1 MQIDNIEDAKILL
14 LEIEN
19 LFMNLDDIKKKLEQ
33 QINIKDDE
41 TQDYLHEIE
50 LSKLNAFEL
59 SKVAVLLRDTRK
71 ERRMLK
77 NKLELI
83 NTLKGYSDKYITKG
97 ILADTKQAIQN
108 IDTLKINQETR
119 EYTPRVVKE
128 LKCAKKKKE
137 E

>member
-19 LFMNLDDIKKKLEQ
+19 LFMNLDDIKKNLEQ

-97 ILADTKQAIQN
+97 IIADTKQAIQN

>member
-14 LEIEN
+14 LEIKN
-19 LFMNLDDIKKKLEQ
+19 LFMNLDDIKKNLEQ

-97 ILADTKQAIQN
+97 IIADTKQAIQN

>member
-19 LFMNLDDIKKKLEQ
+19 LFMNLDDIKKNLEQ
-33 QINIKDDE
+33 QINIKEDE

>member
-19 LFMNLDDIKKKLEQ
+19 LFMNLDDIKKNLEQ
-33 QINIKDDE
+33 QINIKEDE

-97 ILADTKQAIQN
+97 IIADTKQAIQN

>member
-19 LFMNLDDIKKKLEQ
+19 LFMNLEDIKKNLEQ

-97 ILADTKQAIQN
+97 IIADTKQAIQN

-119 EYTPRVVKE
+119 EYTPRVVKD
-128 LKCAKKKKE
+128 LKCAKKKKGE
-137 E
+137 

>member
-19 LFMNLDDIKKKLEQ
+19 LFMNLEDIKKNLEQ

-97 ILADTKQAIQN
+97 IIADTKQAIQN

>member
-1 MQIDNIEDAKILL
+1 MQIDNIEDVKILL

-19 LFMNLDDIKKKLEQ
+19 LFTNLDDIKKNLEQ

-97 ILADTKQAIQN
+97 IIADTKQAIQN
-108 IDTLKINQETR
+108 IDTLKSNQETR